1 MDESGTA
8 AKNPNPSKKEV
19 LILQSMDLIV
29 KSVTKEIEKV
39 GKAAKKKVGKIN
51 KQFKKKFGF

>member
-1 MDESGTA
+1 M
-8 AKNPNPSKKEV
+8 N
-19 LILQSMDLIV
+19 LIDGIDLIV

-39 GKAAKKKVGKIN
+39 GKAAEKAGRIK